1 MAEIVIRCIDC
12 LREMR
17 RILPA
22 SSLPIKRLAYLV
34 STLIQGSFLF
44 PELHEQESSGCIWSR
59 RRKFA
64 APRSSIQNIFRISCE
79 PSCFDL
85 SWNW

>member
-22 SSLPIKRLAYLV
+22 SSLPIKRLAYRF
-34 STLIQGSFLF
+34 STLVQASFLI
-44 PELHEQESSGCIWSR
+44 PELHE
-59 RRKFA
+59 
-64 APRSSIQNIFRISCE
+64 
-79 PSCFDL
+79 
-85 SWNW
+85 